1 MSAARP
7 PEGAHT
13 AAKGEG
19 IPSIAAR
26 PPEGAP
32 VRRGGCARA
41 VRPVLALAGVALAG
55 IGCPSAAA
63 DETARFAQGK
73 ALFAQGSV
81 PACAL
86 CHTLRDAGAEGA
98 VGPSLD
104 EIKPDARRVAKAL
117 RNGLGQMP
125 SYDGRLTDEQIAAL
139 ALYVSKVSGA
149 AQ

>member
-1 MSAARP
+1 MACIGS
-7 PEGAHT
+7 
-13 AAKGEG
+13 
-19 IPSIAAR
+19 PS
-26 PPEGAP
+26 G
-32 VRRGGCARA
+32 
-41 VRPVLALAGVALAG
+41 
-55 IGCPSAAA
+55 AA
-63 DETARFAQGK
+63 DEAARLAQGK
-73 ALFAQGSV
+73 ALFAQGTV

-86 CHTLRDAGAEGA
+86 CHTLRDAGTEGA
-98 VGPSLD
+98 IGPSLD